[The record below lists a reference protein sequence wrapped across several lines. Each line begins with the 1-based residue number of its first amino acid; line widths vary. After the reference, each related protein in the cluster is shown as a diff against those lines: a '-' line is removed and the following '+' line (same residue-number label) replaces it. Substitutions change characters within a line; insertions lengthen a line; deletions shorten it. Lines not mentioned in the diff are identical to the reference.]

1 MQTIKQR
8 IHLKITQLM
17 CSSLSSDLCLK
28 LIIFVIWHS
37 ILAAY
42 CNFIALYI
50 AFVII
55 YILSLTFALG
65 GLNAGLV
72 VFSRFGGAV

>member
-1 MQTIKQR
+1 MQTIKQW

-17 CSSLSSDLCLK
+17 CSSLSSGLCLK
-28 LIIFVIWHS
+28 LTNFVFWHS

-42 CNFIALYI
+42 CNFVSLHI

-55 YILSLTFALG
+55 YILSLTLTLR

-72 VFSRFGGAV
+72 LFSRFDGAV